1 MIPILIVD
9 DEERN
14 RRLLARV
21 LDAGDYSCTLASSA
35 QEARDFLS
43 TKAFPLV
50 LCDVSMP
57 RESGLDLALGILA
70 DYQETAVVMVSGQD
84 DPKIAEAALAM
95 GAYGYILKPFKASEM
110 LIHVSNALRR
120 RKLEIETRTQLEHLE
135 QVVTE
140 RTGELQKSIAQ
151 LEDAELFLRRALEE
165 NEQLLSAIS
174 SILVAVDG
182 HGAITKWNHAAEKVF
197 GIEAQIAVGKP
208 FDNCG
213 IQWESN
219 DVMVR
224 LQSLLEEDQPVRID
238 DVRFRRFDG
247 KDRVLGLSVSPLK
260 QNDPQCARSG
270 YLLFGADITE
280 RKVMEAQLR
289 QAQKLE
295 SVGQLAAGIAHEINT
310 PTQFVG
316 DNIRFLE
323 DSFCELAQV
332 LTQHSHLVA
341 SDGVGVSP
349 ELIKQMQST
358 AKQVDLEYLMT
369 EIPKA
374 ISQSL
379 EGIERVAKIV
389 RSMKEFAHPGTSE
402 KVAVDLKDA
411 IESTI
416 DVTKH
421 EWKYVAEM
429 MTDFDPTLPK
439 VPCLVGELNQVIVN
453 LIVNAVHSI
462 SDALKQQSDAKGR
475 ITITTRKDNESAE
488 IRVSDT
494 GMGIPEAIRSKIFDP
509 FFTTKEVGKGTG
521 QGLAIAHSVVEK
533 HGGSIAMETEVGRG
547 TTFILRLPIYNQKG
561 DDQRQERP
569 VVTADLCRH

>member
-9 DEERN
+9 DDERN
-14 RRLLARV
+14 RRFLAR
-21 LDAGDYSCTLASSA
+21 LLETGEYSCTLAASA
-35 QEARDFLS
+35 QEARRFLGTQLFS
-43 TKAFPLV
+43 LV

-57 RESGLDLALGILA
+57 HESGLDLALDILA
-70 DYQETAVVMVSGQD
+70 KHPETAVVMVSGLD
-84 DPKIAEAALAM
+84 DPKIAQAALAM
-95 GAYGYILKPFKASEM
+95 GAYGYILKPFKAIEM

-120 RKLEIETRTQLEHLE
+120 RKLEIQTRTQLGQLE
-135 QVVTE
+135 QVVAE
-140 RTGELQKSIAQ
+140 RTAELQKSIAGF
-151 LEDAELFLRRALEE
+151 EDAERLLHRAHEE

-174 SILVAVDG
+174 SILIAVDG
-182 HGAITKWNHAAEKVF
+182 HGAITKWNHAAEKTF
-197 GIEAQIAVGKP
+197 GIAAQSAVGKP

-213 IQWESN
+213 IQWDSN
-219 DVMVR
+219 DLVGR
-224 LQSLLEEDQPVRID
+224 IQGIFEQDQPVRID
-238 DVRFRRFDG
+238 DIRFTRFDG

-260 QNDPQCARSG
+260 QNDHDGARSG
-270 YLLFGADITE
+270 FLLFGADITE

-316 DNIRFLE
+316 NNIRFLE
-323 DSFCELAQV
+323 DSFRELALV

-341 SDGVGVSP
+341 TNGVGVSP
-349 ELIKQMQST
+349 EFIKQMEAT
-358 AKQVDLEYLMT
+358 AKQVDLEYLMK

-389 RSMKEFAHPGTSE
+389 RSMKEFAHPGTTE
-402 KVAVDLKDA
+402 KVAVDLKEA

-416 DVTKH
+416 EVTKH

-429 MTDFDPTLPK
+429 MTDFDPALPK

-462 SDALKQQSDAKGR
+462 SDALKQQPDAKGK
-475 ITITTRKDNESAE
+475 ITITTRKDSESAE
-488 IRVSDT
+488 ICIGDT
-494 GMGIPEAIRSKIFDP
+494 GTGIPQAIRSKIFDP
-509 FFTTKEVGKGTG
+509 FFTTKAVGKGTG
-521 QGLAIAHSVVEK
+521 QGLAIAHAVVEK

-547 TTFILRLPIYNQKG
+547 TTFILRLPIDSQK
-561 DDQRQERP
+561 DEQ
-569 VVTADLCRH
+569 CRKDA